1 MPVSS
6 KRNSES
12 LRKGTKVRIKSL
24 DWFSENSTNVEYT
37 KFGNI
42 YVFNTD
48 NGVLKFDIDFL
59 KSLEGVDLEI
69 SLIYYSGVENKPLLY
84 TVKDPNRDSSGTL
97 FAVTLFTED
106 MLEPV
111 QP

>member
-1 MPVSS
+1 MLS
-6 KRNSES
+6 
-12 LRKGTKVRIKSL
+12 KGTKVRVKSL
-24 DWFSENSTNVEYT
+24 DWFSENSNNVEYT

-42 YVFNTD
+42 YVFNTV

-69 SLIYYSGVENKPLLY
+69 SLIYYSGFDNRPLLY

-97 FAVTLFTED
+97 FAMTLFTED

>member
-6 KRNSES
+6 KRNSEILS
-12 LRKGTKVRIKSL
+12 KGTKVRVKSL

-37 KFGNI
+37 KFGNT

-48 NGVLKFDIDFL
+48 NGTLKFDIDFL

-97 FAVTLFTED
+97 FAMTFFTED

>member
-6 KRNSES
+6 KRNSEM
-12 LRKGTKVRIKSL
+12 LRKGTKVRVKSL

-42 YVFNTD
+42 FVFDTEPFA
-48 NGVLKFDIDFL
+48 LSFDIEFL

-69 SLIYYSGVENKPLLY
+69 SLIYYSGFENKPLLY

-97 FAVTLFTED
+97 FAMTLFTED

>member
-6 KRNSES
+6 KRNSELLS
-12 LRKGTKVRIKSL
+12 KGTRVRIKSL
-24 DWFSENSTNVEYT
+24 DWFSENSTDVEYT

-48 NGVLKFDIDFL
+48 NGTLKFDIDFL
-59 KSLEGVDLEI
+59 KALEGVDLEI
-69 SLIYYSGVENKPLLY
+69 SMIYYSGVEDIPPLY
-84 TVKDPNRDSSGTL
+84 NIKDPNLDSSGTL
-97 FAVTLFTED
+97 FAMTFFTED